1 MSLLLLLAG
10 SGPPGAVTIVVDPA
24 NLTWVGQSVDLVQG
38 GGPTEITVEPADLT
52 WIGQSVTVNAGAPAL
67 GSVGAPMAFLPIQ
80 YGAAVTI
87 PFDLIKAGTLDFA
100 GAGDWTPATGDVKV
114 SIDGGAFANVGTLP
128 SVLSG
133 TDWGQPLT
141 TGETTGKFISVK
153 IVDSAT
159 KAVDDQAL
167 KFFTYGHPSAA
178 WPFPFSSTPP
188 ANVLQWN
195 SAAVAAPATAGYP
208 AVTIKSGTGTGE
220 LSLTA
225 GGVLLQGTTHTNAV
239 IPLVTDLTT
248 KTGFSLANP
257 AGLKKNT
264 AWPNF
269 SFAMY
274 NATTGALMSGLTP
287 VNAQRRID
295 TGAVAACTNSVTEV
309 SAGIYTI
316 DLAAADLNGDAITLL
331 FTATGAVSRDFQI
344 VTEP

>member
-24 NLTWVGQSVDLVQG
+24 DLTWVGQSVDLVQG

-52 WIGQSVTVNAGAPAL
+52 WIGQSVTVSAGAPAL
-67 GSVGAPMAFLPIQ
+67 GSVGAPMAFLPIK
-80 YGAAVTI
+80 YAAAVTI

-100 GAGDWTPATGDVKV
+100 ATGDWTPATGDVKV

-141 TGETTGKFISVK
+141 TGETTGKFISIK

-167 KFFTYGHPSAA
+167 KCFTYGHPSAY
-178 WPFPFSSTPP
+178 WPFDLGTALSSQTVAPSQVV
-188 ANVLQWN
+188 ASVTG
-195 SAAVAAPATAGYP
+195 AVGSVTG
-208 AVTIKSGTGTGE
+208 AVGSVTGAVGSVTG
-220 LSLTA
+220 
-225 GGVLLQGTTHTNAV
+225 AV
-239 IPLVTDLTT
+239 GSVTVVSD
-248 KTGFSLANP
+248 KTGYTLANP